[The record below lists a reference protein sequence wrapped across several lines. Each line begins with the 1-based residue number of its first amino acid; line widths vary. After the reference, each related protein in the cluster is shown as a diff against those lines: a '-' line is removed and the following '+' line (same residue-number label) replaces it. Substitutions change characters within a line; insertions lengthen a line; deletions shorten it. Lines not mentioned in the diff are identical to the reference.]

1 MKTLT
6 NGFLIA
12 LEGIDGTGKTTLCAA
27 LAQAFSTTYKLI
39 TTKEPGAT
47 ELGKLLRNTLLHK
60 EVPMCDK
67 AEFLLFATDRA
78 QHFNQ
83 VVLPHLK
90 EGGIV
95 ISDRMADS
103 SLVYQG
109 YGRSLD
115 LKTLQMINNWAM
127 NGRHPDLV
135 LYLQLPTA
143 VAYQRMKDR
152 NIPLNAIEQETA
164 LMHRLTEGFDA
175 LFAPRD
181 NVVTLDAQMSKEEL
195 AQKAIAI
202 VTEKIKA
209 QTVYAQ

>member
-1 MKTLT
+1 
-6 NGFLIA
+6 
-12 LEGIDGTGKTTLCAA
+12 
-27 LAQAFSTTYKLI
+27 
-39 TTKEPGAT
+39 
-47 ELGKLLRNTLLHK
+47 
-60 EVPMCDK
+60 
-67 AEFLLFATDRA
+67 
-78 QHFNQ
+78 
-83 VVLPHLK
+83 LPHLK

-143 VAYQRMKDR
+143 VAYQRMKNR

-164 LMHRLTEGFDA
+164 LMHRLTEGFDD

-209 QTVYAQ
+209 QTAYAQ

>member
-1 MKTLT
+1 MKKIPH
-6 NGFLIA
+6 GFLIA

-27 LAQAFSTTYKLI
+27 LKKKLSETYNII

-47 ELGKLLRNTLLHK
+47 ELGKQLRHTLLHK
-60 EVPMCDK
+60 EVPVCDK

-83 VVLPHLK
+83 IVLPHLQ

-109 YGRSLD
+109 HGRSLD
-115 LKTLQMINNWAM
+115 INTLQMINHWAM

-135 LYLQLPTA
+135 IYLQLPA
-143 VAYQRMKDR
+143 AIAYERMKTR

-164 LMHRLTEGFDA
+164 LMHRLTKGFDTIVA
-175 LFAPRD
+175 SRD
-181 NVVTLDAQMSKEEL
+181 NVVTLDAQMSKEQL
-195 AQKAIAI
+195 AQQALNI

-209 QTVYAQ
+209 HTTYAQ

>member
-1 MKTLT
+1 MKTIT

-27 LAQAFSTTYKLI
+27 LAQAFSTNYKLI

-47 ELGKLLRNTLLHK
+47 ELGKLLRHTLLYK
-60 EVPMCDK
+60 ELPVCDK

-83 VVLPHLK
+83 IVLPHLQA
-90 EGGIV
+90 GGIV

-115 LKTLQMINNWAM
+115 INTLQMINHWAM
-127 NGRHPDLV
+127 NGRNPDLV
-135 LYLQLPTA
+135 LYLQLPAA
-143 VAYQRMKDR
+143 VAYERMKTR

-164 LMHRLTEGFDA
+164 LMHRLTKGFDS
-175 LFAPRD
+175 LFASRD
-181 NVVTLDAQMSKEEL
+181 NVVTLDAQMSKKEL
-195 AQKAIAI
+195 AEHAITI

-209 QTVYAQ
+209 HAAYAQ